1 MKPANAAVIPFPK
14 AVRRDRD
21 ELAFLPAA
29 LEIVETPPS
38 PTGRAIGVTIIALF
52 CLAVGLAIT
61 TYLAAEPTT
70 APATRPTTEPDAM
83 AADWPK
89 MRPIAPR
96 GYVCYR
102 AESPVTKA
110 GEASTSRQKAGRPSK
125 AA

>member
-52 CLAVGLAIT
+52 CLALGW
-61 TYLAAEPTT
+61 AAFGKIDIVAS
-70 APATRPTTEPDAM
+70 APADIGVRRHKLQRGGRQWSGKLALGDSADAM
-83 AADWPK
+83 TSERNVASSIAA
-89 MRPIAPR
+89 
-96 GYVCYR
+96 
-102 AESPVTKA
+102 
-110 GEASTSRQKAGRPSK
+110 Q
-125 AA
+125 